1 MIFIMGTTQSRKQ
14 NILGAV
20 NAGVIVGVQEGVK
33 EVTKQVVK
41 KAAVEASK
49 RIGAYV
55 GVNTYQCCKIFKE
68 YQPIMEKTIDTEMND
83 ERKIKDMI
91 FNQTDETT
99 NIQTGIR
106 KDRNRKKYS
115 N

>member
-1 MIFIMGTTQSRKQ
+1 MGTTQSREQ

-49 RIGAYV
+49 L
-55 GVNTYQCCKIFKE
+55 
-68 YQPIMEKTIDTEMND
+68 
-83 ERKIKDMI
+83 
-91 FNQTDETT
+91 
-99 NIQTGIR
+99 NINIVLL
-106 KDRNRKKYS
+106 
-115 N
+115 